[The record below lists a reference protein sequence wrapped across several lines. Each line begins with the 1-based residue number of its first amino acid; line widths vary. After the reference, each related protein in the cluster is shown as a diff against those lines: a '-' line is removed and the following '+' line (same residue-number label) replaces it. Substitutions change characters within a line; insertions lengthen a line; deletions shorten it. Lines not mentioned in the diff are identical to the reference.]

1 MTPRTA
7 GIVECGVPEQA
18 GGRALCYDRHM
29 PSATDDPLLQ
39 PFRIKNVELRNRVMS
54 SAHEPAY
61 ADDGMPTDRYRL
73 YHLEKARGGVG
84 LTMTAGSAVVSPD
97 SPQAFGNL
105 YAYKDEIVPWL
116 RRLTDDVH
124 AEGAAVMIQITHLGR
139 RTGWNKADWLPLVYP
154 SMLREPAHRVFPKV
168 AEDWDIERIIGDYA
182 DAAERMLAAGMDGIE
197 IEAYGHLFDA
207 FWSRASNH
215 RDDEWGGSFENR
227 MRFAREVLGA
237 IRARTGDDFIVGLRM
252 AVEERVPEGL
262 TRDDGITILGYLR
275 ERGLI
280 DFVNVIRG
288 HIESDVALT
297 DVIPIHG
304 MRSAPML
311 EFCGQVRS
319 VVGLPVFNASKI
331 DDVATA
337 RHAIREGLLD
347 VVGMTR
353 SHIADPHIVNK
364 IAAGREAEIR
374 PCVGA
379 TYCLD
384 RIYEAGEALCI
395 HNAATGREATMP
407 HTIPPA
413 LATRHVVVIGAGPG
427 GLEAA
432 RVSAERGHRVTV
444 LEVMPWAGGQIRLA
458 VRNPRR
464 KDLIGIIDWR
474 VSELERL
481 GADVRY
487 DTYAEAD
494 TVTALQP
501 DVVIVATGGLS
512 QLTPLESGSDL
523 VTSSWDILSGDSKP
537 APRVLLYDDNGA
549 HPGMSAAEIVAN
561 AGSELEFVTP
571 ERFFAPEVGGLN
583 HVPYARAFHHADT
596 RVTINSR
603 LLSVR
608 RDGDQLVAR
617 VGSDYGEEVRDRVVD
632 QVVVE
637 YGTAPSDELYFE
649 LKPLSSNRGAVDY
662 GALMQGRAQELCTNP
677 DGAFQLFRIGDAVS
691 SRNIH
696 AAIYDALRLCK
707 DL

>member
-1 MTPRTA
+1 
-7 GIVECGVPEQA
+7 
-18 GGRALCYDRHM
+18 M
-29 PSATDDPLLQ
+29 PSASDDPLLQ

-61 ADDGMPTDRYRL
+61 ADNGMPTDRYRL

-124 AEGAAVMIQITHLGR
+124 AEGAAAMIQITHLGR

-182 DAAERMLAAGMDGIE
+182 DAAERMQAAGMDGIE

-207 FWSRASNH
+207 FWSLASNH
-215 RDDEWGGSFENR
+215 RDDDWGGSFDNR

-237 IRARTGDDFIVGLRM
+237 IRARTGNDFIVGLRM
-252 AVEERVPEGL
+252 AVEERVPDGL
-262 TRDDGITILGYLR
+262 TRDNGITILGYLKD
-275 ERGLI
+275 RGLI

-311 EFCGQVRS
+311 EFCGEVRS

-413 LATRHVVVIGAGPG
+413 LVPRQVVVIGAGPG

-481 GADVRY
+481 GVDVRY
-487 DTYAEAD
+487 DTDADAD

-501 DVVIVATGGLS
+501 DVVIVATGGQS

-523 VTSSWDILSGDSKP
+523 VTSSWDILSGDAKP

-549 HPGMSAAEIVAN
+549 HPGMSAAEVVAN

-662 GALMQGRAQELCTNP
+662 GALMQGRLQELRTNP
-677 DGAFQLFRIGDAVS
+677 GGAFQLFRIGDAVS

>member
-1 MTPRTA
+1 MPTA
-7 GIVECGVPEQA
+7 
-18 GGRALCYDRHM
+18 
-29 PSATDDPLLQ
+29 SDDPLLQ

-61 ADDGMPTDRYRL
+61 ADNGMPTDRYRL
-73 YHLEKARGGVG
+73 YHVEKAKGGVG

-124 AEGAAVMIQITHLGR
+124 AAGAAVMIQITHLGR

-182 DAAERMLAAGMDGIE
+182 DTAERMQAAGMDGIE

-207 FWSRASNH
+207 FWSLATNQ

-237 IRARTGDDFIVGLRM
+237 IRARTGDDFVVGLRM
-252 AVEERVPEGL
+252 AVEERVPDGL
-262 TRDDGITILGYLR
+262 TRDDGVTILGYLR
-275 ERGLI
+275 ARGLI

-288 HIESDVALT
+288 HIDSDVALT

-304 MRSAPML
+304 MRSAPTL
-311 EFCGQVRS
+311 DFCGEVRS
-319 VVGLPVFNASKI
+319 RLDLPVLHASKI

-347 VVGMTR
+347 IVGMTR
-353 SHIADPHIVNK
+353 SHLADPHIVNK
-364 IAAGREAEIR
+364 IAAGKEAEIR

-384 RIYEAGEALCI
+384 RIYESGEALCI

-413 LATRHVVVIGAGPG
+413 AAPRHIVVIGAGPG

-464 KDLIGIIDWR
+464 KDLIGIVDWR
-474 VSELERL
+474 VSELGRL
-481 GADVRY
+481 GVDVRY

-523 VTSSWDILSGDSKP
+523 VTSSWDILSGDAKP

-549 HPGMSAAEIVAN
+549 HPGMSAAEVVAN

-649 LKPLSSNRGAVDY
+649 LKPVSRNRGAVDY
-662 GALMQGRAQELCTNP
+662 GALMQGRPQELQTNP
-677 DGAFQLFRIGDAVS
+677 DGTFQLFRIGDAVS